1 MGGRDGLELSLAE
14 MGARCDGS
22 RAALVEA
29 EEVRSIDRLMDR
41 YIARYIPNPTNP
53 INHTDSYQTL

>member
-1 MGGRDGLELSLAE
+1 MDGRDGLELSLAE

-29 EEVRSIDRLMDR
+29 EEVMVLIFIVISGLTGVIGFM
-41 YIARYIPNPTNP
+41 
-53 INHTDSYQTL
+53 